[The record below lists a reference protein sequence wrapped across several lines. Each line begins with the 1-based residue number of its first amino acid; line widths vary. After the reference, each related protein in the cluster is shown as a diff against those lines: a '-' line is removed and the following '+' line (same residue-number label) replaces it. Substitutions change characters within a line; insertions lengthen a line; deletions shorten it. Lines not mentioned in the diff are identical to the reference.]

1 VLSERV
7 QAAILEEIKE
17 RDLMQGSCQTHDFH
31 HLVRTKLKAERTEK
45 GLSTKFKLAYPS
57 NSSLKRFKKKVGI
70 TANTHTSSSK
80 TSTRLR
86 ARAEV
91 ENSITAAAIMG
102 LMSDVPDELLLL
114 TDAVTLQLDAK
125 KGERVRLHM
134 WVGSKKAL
142 ADRGLSPGFV
152 SEKSNYRCLLLL
164 ITLSA
169 AGQILHTAALITDRT
184 ISRREV
190 HRIGVD
196 DRLSVWLLPTGYDEV
211 KLFSVYEEEFVAP

>member
-1 VLSERV
+1 MKLLATVGRPERV
-7 QAAILEEIKE
+7 QVAILEEIKE
-17 RDLMQGSCQTHDFH
+17 RNLIRGSCQTHEFH

-45 GLSTKFKLAYPS
+45 GLSTKVKLAHPS
-57 NSSLKRFKKKVGI
+57 KSTLKRYKKKVGI

-91 ENSITAAAIMG
+91 ENSITAAAIMS

-114 TDAVTLQLDAK
+114 TDAVTLQLGAK

-142 ADRGLSPGFV
+142 ADRGLSPGFAGD
-152 SEKSNYRCLLLL
+152 KSQYR
-164 ITLSA
+164 
-169 AGQILHTAALITDRT
+169 DRK
-184 ISRREV
+184 
-190 HRIGVD
+190 
-196 DRLSVWLLPTGYDEV
+196 SVV
-211 KLFSVYEEEFVAP
+211 